1 MFTVS
6 QKMTNHIHHDST

>member
-6 QKMTNHIHHDST
+6 QEC